1 MALTFYAASGSQ
13 FAWRVWLA
21 LEHKGCAYTLRM
33 LSFQE
38 GDHRQPSFLAINPRH
53 KVPALDDD
61 GFALYE
67 SSAIVEYLDE
77 RFPGGPALFPGDLR
91 ARALQRR
98 IVAEVDHYLQPLH
111 GRIARQV
118 FFTPPPNR
126 DADELAA
133 ALDAWA
139 YELARYEPLL
149 TGDTLGPSLGAADF
163 TLYPFVATA
172 ERFDLRHPRLDAQS
186 RLGPNL
192 RAWRDRMRALPY
204 HDACWPPH
212 WRG

>member
-21 LEHKGCAYTLRM
+21 LEHKGCPYTLQM
-33 LSFQE
+33 LSFQQ
-38 GDHRQPSFLAINPRH
+38 GDHRQPAYLAINPRH
-53 KVPALDDD
+53 KVPALEDG

-67 SSAIVEYLDE
+67 STAIVEYLDE
-77 RFPGGPALFPGDLR
+77 RFPEGPSLFPGDVR

-98 IVAEVDHYLQPLH
+98 VIAEIDSYLQPLH

-118 FFTPPPNR
+118 FFTPADKR

-139 YELARYEPLL
+139 FEVDRCEALVAGG
-149 TGDTLGPSLGAADF
+149 TIGPALGAADF
-163 TLYPFVATA
+163 TLYPYIASA
-172 ERFDLRHPRLDAQS
+172 ARFDLRHPGLGAQA

-192 RAWRDRMRALPY
+192 LAWRDRMRALPY
-204 HDACWPPH
+204 HDTTWPPH
-212 WRG
+212 WRE